1 MSLPA
6 QDKVGEPYTA
16 RQPCLEALAGVFASA
31 GVRINLSGLCIRGIS
46 VPRIHNDIL
55 HTVMKTEISIL
66 SAKPEGG
73 FQCCQQNLKAGDDA
87 IQTLW
92 CIVACSE
99 VCHVVPEGG

>member
-55 HTVMKTEISIL
+55 HTVMKTEILMLSAKPEGEISML

-73 FQCCQQNLKAGDDA
+73 R
-87 IQTLW
+87 
-92 CIVACSE
+92 
-99 VCHVVPEGG
+99 